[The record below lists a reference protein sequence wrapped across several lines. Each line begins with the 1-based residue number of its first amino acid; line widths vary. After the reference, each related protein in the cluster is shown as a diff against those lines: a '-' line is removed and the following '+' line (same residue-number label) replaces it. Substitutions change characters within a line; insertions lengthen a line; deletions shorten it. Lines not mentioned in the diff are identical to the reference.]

1 MRAVVNSIR
10 ELSMESGNENQ
21 GKTPS
26 DEDLKRAY
34 KAFKKRMK
42 LTRLDDE
49 SKVTRRPVTG
59 GKGSGIVAIAPPV
72 EFPPEVWDALVK
84 QGKLKYA
91 GHGLYELVERI

>member
-1 MRAVVNSIR
+1 
-10 ELSMESGNENQ
+10 METGHENQ
-21 GKTPS
+21 GKTPA

-34 KAFKKRMK
+34 KAFRKRLK

-49 SKVTRRPVTG
+49 SKVNRRPVTG

-72 EFPPEVWDALVK
+72 EFPQEVWDALVK

-91 GHGLYELVERI
+91 GHGLYELAEGV